1 VRKKTAEQA
10 DRMLNAGG
18 RLFGARPFHEVRME
32 DIASEAEVG
41 KGTIYRYFASKE
53 ELYLKLL
60 ERSALQYLEQIR
72 AVANRPTGAYCRL
85 VELTKTAI
93 DYFTG
98 QPRLLDLIQRAEVE
112 RGRGPEFP
120 WHEARLEFFSLVTG
134 LFCQGNE
141 RGEFVIADP
150 HLNALLLGG
159 GIRAILLFGPERLPP
174 NLAEQAVQ
182 TLVGKVSSPLA
193 H

>member
-1 VRKKTAEQA
+1 
-10 DRMLNAGG
+10 MLDAGS
-18 RLFGARPFHEVRME
+18 RLFGSRPFHEVRME
-32 DIASEAEVG
+32 DIATEAAVG

-72 AVANRPTGAYCRL
+72 AAANRPTGAYSRL

-93 DYFTG
+93 TYFTG

-112 RGRGPEFP
+112 RGRGPGFP
-120 WHEARLEFFSLVTG
+120 WHEARLEFFTLVTG

-159 GIRAILLFGPERLPP
+159 GIRAILLYGPERLSPD
-174 NLAEQAVQ
+174 LAEQAVQ
-182 TLVGKVSSPLA
+182 TLVGQVSIKMEKLP
-193 H
+193 